1 MLIRGIKKFL
11 PNSLGIRFWKF
22 CSDLEIAWL
31 ASIMRGCLILK
42 IIKRIKL
49 FMRFNFVYKTNGI
62 YSTSCQPTQK
72 MKIEFS
78 VSSSQEIGSS
88 LVSFEMIFEAL
99 QSEIFRFKFRLLSS
113 EIVKIPEFTL
123 RMLSFDLNLW
133 MCVIQCW
140 QLCCVTLCYVSIPL
154 VSPFLIS

>member
-1 MLIRGIKKFL
+1 MLV
-11 PNSLGIRFWKF
+11 
-22 CSDLEIAWL
+22 
-31 ASIMRGCLILK
+31 
-42 IIKRIKL
+42 
-49 FMRFNFVYKTNGI
+49 NFVNKTNGI

-72 MKIEFS
+72 LKIEFS

-133 MCVIQCW
+133 MCVIQC
-140 QLCCVTLCYVSIPL
+140 
-154 VSPFLIS
+154 